1 MPASRQG
8 AGCESLRVGP
18 WGVFSGGGVVR
29 AAARRGPTL
38 PPPVPSG
45 PTQLAASPECVAWVW
60 AQAGPG
66 AGATRRGWAPQV
78 GPPAP
83 EYTWHQACA
92 PCPLPCT
99 HLYPGGNGPGGH
111 GGGSGGVS
119 PAARAHSTLR
129 RAGLCT
135 RHAWV
140 RWAARAGRAAEEGT
154 FLPVC
159 RRAQAGA
166 GSAWPLPVGPPFF
179 RRAILAGVEEPVW
192 HSWSFNAASGK
203 ARL

>member
-8 AGCESLRVGP
+8 AGCESVRVGP

-111 GGGSGGVS
+111 GGGSGGGVS
-119 PAARAHSTLR
+119 CCPRSQHPPPGWALHSARLGALGGT
-129 RAGLCT
+129 
-135 RHAWV
+135 
-140 RWAARAGRAAEEGT
+140 RWAGGRGRNIPPRVPTGPGGRRQRLAPPRRPPL
-154 FLPVC
+154 LP
-159 RRAQAGA
+159 
-166 GSAWPLPVGPPFF
+166 
-179 RRAILAGVEEPVW
+179 
-192 HSWSFNAASGK
+192 
-203 ARL
+203 